1 MSKKK
6 RNDWRSNRGPDRQA
20 NKPAPATPAADS
32 ADEKVAAAATDKAAG
47 SADTPATAAAQAAEE
62 QDDALERPGA
72 ARGGGGG
79 RDDDDD
85 DDRDDDRDGPDD
97 DLGPPPPE
105 SQRERWL
112 KYGTNVLVVVLV
124 AVVLAGLVTYLA
136 QKAHARL
143 DTTKAKVYSLKP
155 QTVKILRDLDQPVR
169 IVSLYTKPDQVQA
182 TPGQDDQDYAGTV
195 ADLLSEY
202 KSNSGKV
209 SVEVIDPLKQPSKVD
224 DLIAEVTEKYGGEV
238 KKYKDFLGKWPDQYK
253 QFQSMAAVESA
264 QAERL
269 QQSLDQEGAGD
280 IGEAVRSVDTVTKE
294 LGDLQTQIDK
304 AMKQRPPNYK
314 GATDAIRRKLD
325 SDVSPLLGQMIA
337 AFERVPG
344 MVPKLVPAAT
354 QPSTT
359 QPSTDPAAPTTG
371 PSATPELT
379 ERERRILERIP
390 PPILA
395 YVRESLPRYRE
406 MKRLS
411 DEVSKQIAG
420 LGELKLDDLRQQL
433 RERDAILVLGPDEM
447 RSLPFQQVWQIDPD
461 VRQFLRAGG
470 TTETIKPKFAGE
482 QQVTTAILA
491 VTTKKKPKAVFVR
504 PGGPPFTSS
513 GSPFQ
518 RAGAYNRVAQ
528 RLRDYNFDVKEKDLS
543 GMWAMQNRGM
553 MPPEPEPTDEEMKDA
568 VWVVIDVPNQQQGMM
583 PTSSPL
589 AERLAAHLDAGG
601 SALVLA
607 VPRAPDLASA
617 LDKWGLKLR
626 TDASAA
632 HDVPPGSGAPEAD
645 LVQQLMR
652 RPDLFVTNQYGTHI
666 ITKPIRSLDTVT
678 VYDVPVQ
685 VTSPAPKGVTVTPL
699 LSTPAGLNSW
709 GETSLDQMDEGPPK
723 FDPAADLAGPIH
735 VAAAAEKAGAGR
747 LVVIGSVPFAS
758 NDALSIPDFE
768 LAKKGVIVSRF
779 PGNAELFTNSVF
791 WLAKMDTLIA
801 ISPSAME
808 VNRID
813 DMSKTALGF
822 WRVGVLVVG
831 LPLAVVLAGGLV
843 YLRRR
848 D

>member
-1 MSKKK
+1 MSKRK
-6 RNDWRSNRGPDRQA
+6 RNDGRQNRGVDRQT
-20 NKPAPATPAADS
+20 NKPAGDAIKTYPADATT
-32 ADEKVAAAATDKAAG
+32 AAAAAALPTDKVVDPADAPAA
-47 SADTPATAAAQAAEE
+47 AAAAAQAAEDRE
-62 QDDALERPGA
+62 DALDRDDDAG
-72 ARGGGGG
+72 RGGRG

-85 DDRDDDRDGPDD
+85 QDGPDD
-97 DLGPPPPE
+97 DDGPPPPE

-112 KYGTNVLVVVLV
+112 KYGSNVLVVVLV
-124 AVVLAGLVTYLA
+124 AIVLAGLVTYLA

-195 ADLLSEY
+195 ADLLAEY
-202 KSNSGKV
+202 KSNSSKV

-224 DLIAEVTEKYGGEV
+224 DLITEVTEKYGGEV
-238 KKYKDFLGKWPDQYK
+238 KKYKDFLAKWPDQYK
-253 QFQSMAAVESA
+253 QFQTMAAREA
-264 QAERL
+264 AEAERL
-269 QQSLDQEGAGD
+269 QQSLEQEGAGD
-280 IGEAVRSVDTVTKE
+280 IGEAVRSVDSVTKE

-344 MVPKLVPAAT
+344 MVPKTQPAT
-354 QPSTT
+354 QPST
-359 QPSTDPAAPTTG
+359 QPSTGPTTA

-379 ERERRILERIP
+379 ERERRLLERIP
-390 PPILA
+390 APILA
-395 YVRESLPRYRE
+395 YLRESLPRYRE

-420 LGELKLDDLRQQL
+420 LGDLKLDDLRQQL

-482 QQVTTAILA
+482 QQVTTAVLA
-491 VTTKKKPKAVFVR
+491 VTTKKKPKVVFVR

-518 RAGAYNRVAQ
+518 RSGPYNRVAQ
-528 RLRDYNFDVKEKDLS
+528 RLREYNFDVKEKDLS

-583 PTSSPL
+583 PTSAPV

-626 TDASAA
+626 VDASAA
-632 HDVPPGSGAPEAD
+632 HDVPPATGAPDAD

-652 RPDLFVTNQYGTHI
+652 RPDLFVTNQYGNHM

-678 VYDVPVQ
+678 VFDVPVQ
-685 VTSPAPKGVTVTPL
+685 ITSPAPQGVTVTPL

-709 GETSLDQMDEGPPK
+709 GETSVDQMDEGPPK
-723 FDPAADLAGPIH
+723 FDPATDIPGPINI
-735 VAAAAEKAGAGR
+735 AAAAEKAGAGR

-791 WLAKMDTLIA
+791 WLARMDTLIA

-813 DMSKTALGF
+813 DMGKTTLGL

-831 LPLAVVLAGGLV
+831 LPLAVLLAGGLV